1 MHVHIDVGNI
11 LPNERTLSHQIL
23 IQSGPSDSLDTWQH
37 VPQSLPYLPLF
48 LPLLFLFISL
58 PSSFPCF
65 FSGALP
71 QFQLRGS
78 EALKATSVRS
88 WVKPQPP
95 SFGAFWPE
103 KAFGRKL
110 EKRFIQCIRCKLY
123 QLPMKIWRTYPNV
136 IQHNGPNARFIW
148 RRRRPW
154 YIIHSE

>member
-65 FSGALP
+65 F
-71 QFQLRGS
+71 FRGS
-78 EALKATSVRS
+78 PPIPATRFRSTESYFSEVLGEAPAAVVWGILARKSIWKKTR
-88 WVKPQPP
+88 
-95 SFGAFWPE
+95 E
-103 KAFGRKL
+103 KVYTMYTL
-110 EKRFIQCIRCKLY
+110 
-123 QLPMKIWRTYPNV
+123 
-136 IQHNGPNARFIW
+136 
-148 RRRRPW
+148 
-154 YIIHSE
+154 